1 VSTLAISHAVC
12 CSGCAAASLPVV
24 FSLGLPDLDFHLALP
39 PVRAGL
45 FTVRKIL
52 PGF

>member
-1 VSTLAISHAVC
+1 L
-12 CSGCAAASLPVV
+12 V